1 MRYYGLDLNLL
12 AVLDALFIEQH
23 VTRAASRLH
32 LTQSAVSAAL
42 GRLREHFD
50 DPLFALVG
58 GKMVPTALTQRLYP
72 QISQVLESARHIAFA
87 NAQFDP
93 QCSTRRF
100 RIMASDYVI
109 AVLLPQVQ
117 RRLAQIAPGI
127 NLSVETLLPQKSQE
141 PGWLADNVL
150 EHRSCDLVII
160 PHAHRST
167 RHPQEPLFEDGF
179 TTIVSVGNS
188 GVGDSLTVQ
197 QYLALPHVVREA
209 GAVLHSSMESEFFAS
224 RGLERRVSVA
234 VDQFGLMPEFV
245 VGSDCIAT
253 LHSRLALLY
262 ARRFP
267 LRLLAPPLEMPPT
280 LQVVQ
285 WHAYQDADPSLI
297 WFRQLLAQVANG

>member
-50 DPLFALVG
+50 DPLFVLVG

-72 QISQVLESARHIAFA
+72 QINQVLESAREIAFS
-87 NAQFDP
+87 NVQFDP
-93 QCSTRRF
+93 RRSTRRF

-117 RRLAQIAPGI
+117 RRLAQVAPDVD
-127 NLSVETLLPQKSQE
+127 LSVETLFPQKSLE

-150 EHRSCDLVII
+150 EHRSCDLLII

-179 TTIVSVGNS
+179 STIVCMGNHR
-188 GVGDSLTVQ
+188 VGDSLTVQ

-209 GAVLHSSMESEFFAS
+209 GTAANGSMEAEFFAS
-224 RGLERRVSVA
+224 RGLERRVRVA

-245 VGSDCIAT
+245 VGSECIAT
-253 LHSRLALLY
+253 MHSRLARLY

-285 WHAYQDADPSLI
+285 WHAYQDADPALI
-297 WFRQLLAQVANG
+297 WFRQLLAEVANG